1 MMKENHRLAKEQALR
16 YWFLVGRDSISG
28 GNNYKYLTKLF
39 RLLNYL
45 GCKALGLQEYHHVL
59 NETRKFVFPQDFPY
73 SNGYELY
80 REVTVRTMKVNGF

>member
-1 MMKENHRLAKEQALR
+1 MDK
-16 YWFLVGRDSISG
+16 DSISG
-28 GNNYKYLTKLF
+28 GKNYKYLTKLF

-73 SNGYELY
+73 SNGYEVY
-80 REVTVRTMKVNGF
+80 REVVVRTLQVDDLLIIPIIERGKVNKIFQ